1 MLKYTISWIKSYL
14 IYSIKS
20 KIVNIDR
27 KKNLLNKKYEDILFK
42 LNADGACVINIY
54 ELENK
59 YTETMI
65 STAKKLMY
73 DISGQSCPSDSF
85 KIQVQDKSMD
95 EYPEIIKWGLSENLI
110 GLIEEY
116 IKGKI
121 KYLYHINLSYILI
134 FDILF

>member
-1 MLKYTISWIKSYL
+1 
-14 IYSIKS
+14 
-20 KIVNIDR
+20 
-27 KKNLLNKKYEDILFK
+27 
-42 LNADGACVINIY
+42 
-54 ELENK
+54 
-59 YTETMI
+59 MI

-121 KYLYHINLSYILI
+121 KYRGVVFRKDFNNGKESDTRLWHYDDEDYRMIKKIGRAHV
-134 FDILF
+134 